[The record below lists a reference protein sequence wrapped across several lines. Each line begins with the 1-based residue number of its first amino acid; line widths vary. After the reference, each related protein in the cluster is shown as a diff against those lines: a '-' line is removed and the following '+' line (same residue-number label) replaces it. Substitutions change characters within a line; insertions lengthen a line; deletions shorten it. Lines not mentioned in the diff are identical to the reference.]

1 MSEQKTKGKNNT
13 GENIPVYSIHCL
25 STNHPLS
32 LFRQARKKSVPSL
45 RNMTASKMSK
55 VVFFTT
61 VYKGISTSIRILN
74 YRSVTTIIGHHFFP
88 LQDTFES
95 PKMICS
101 PFICKRRKNK
111 RLIDQSIRVKLT
123 SLQFRLHKNSSRNNL
138 RFKI

>member
-1 MSEQKTKGKNNT
+1 MSEQIQDDAKTKGKNNT
-13 GENIPVYSIHCL
+13 GENISVYSIHCL

-74 YRSVTTIIGHHFFP
+74 YRSVTTITGHHFF
-88 LQDTFES
+88 LYRTRLS
-95 PKMICS
+95 P
-101 PFICKRRKNK
+101 RRWSVAHLFVSVARKK
-111 RLIDQSIRVKLT
+111 DIRLVYPSKTDIPTI
-123 SLQFRLHKNSSRNNL
+123 
-138 RFKI
+138 